1 MSATDSVAKLSKV
14 SPFSEPKCDG
24 RHRSSPAV
32 RVQFPHHVFSFT
44 QTYGDFIMKAFLLIW
59 ALMSFGPQG
68 EVAQSVHLTRAE
80 CQASLGKIATSI
92 IHPHFVTDPQMILGP
107 DPIGPIQANGMNI
120 TAPPDPTIRSGIK
133 GNATDKDH
141 NCVQFRAER

>member
-1 MSATDSVAKLSKV
+1 
-14 SPFSEPKCDG
+14 
-24 RHRSSPAV
+24 
-32 RVQFPHHVFSFT
+32 
-44 QTYGDFIMKAFLLIW
+44 MKALLIW
-59 ALMSFGPQG
+59 VLMSFGPQG

-80 CQASLGKIATSI
+80 CQASLGKIATNVI
-92 IHPHFVTDPQMILGP
+92 IGQEYVTDPQRILGP

-141 NCVQFRAER
+141 KCVQSFPTEMLVRAER

>member
-1 MSATDSVAKLSKV
+1 
-14 SPFSEPKCDG
+14 
-24 RHRSSPAV
+24 
-32 RVQFPHHVFSFT
+32 
-44 QTYGDFIMKAFLLIW
+44 MKAFLLIW
-59 ALMSFGPQG
+59 VLMSSGPQG

-80 CQASLGKIATSI
+80 CQASLGKIATNVI
-92 IHPHFVTDPQMILGP
+92 IGQEYVTDPQRILGP

-141 NCVQFRAER
+141 KCVQFRAER

>member
-1 MSATDSVAKLSKV
+1 MRA
-14 SPFSEPKCDG
+14 
-24 RHRSSPAV
+24 
-32 RVQFPHHVFSFT
+32 
-44 QTYGDFIMKAFLLIW
+44 LLIFV
-59 ALMSFGPQG
+59 LMSFGPQG

-80 CQASLGKIATSI
+80 CQASLGKIATNVI
-92 IHPHFVTDPQMILGP
+92 ISPSDVIVVVWPNYVTDPQRILGP

>member
-1 MSATDSVAKLSKV
+1 
-14 SPFSEPKCDG
+14 
-24 RHRSSPAV
+24 
-32 RVQFPHHVFSFT
+32 
-44 QTYGDFIMKAFLLIW
+44 MKAFLIFV
-59 ALMSFGPQG
+59 LMSFGAQG

-80 CQASLGKIATSI
+80 CQASLGKIATNVI
-92 IHPHFVTDPQMILGP
+92 IGQEYVTDPQRILGP

-141 NCVQFRAER
+141 KCVQFRAQR

>member
-1 MSATDSVAKLSKV
+1 
-14 SPFSEPKCDG
+14 
-24 RHRSSPAV
+24 
-32 RVQFPHHVFSFT
+32 
-44 QTYGDFIMKAFLLIW
+44 MKAFLLIW
-59 ALMSFGPQG
+59 VLMSSGPQG

-80 CQASLGKIATSI
+80 CQASLGKIATNVI
-92 IHPHFVTDPQMILGP
+92 IVPNYATDPQRILGP

>member
-1 MSATDSVAKLSKV
+1 
-14 SPFSEPKCDG
+14 
-24 RHRSSPAV
+24 
-32 RVQFPHHVFSFT
+32 
-44 QTYGDFIMKAFLLIW
+44 MKAFFLIW
-59 ALMSFGPQG
+59 VLMSFGPQG
-68 EVAQSVHLTRAE
+68 EEVVQSVHLTRAE
-80 CQASLGKIATSI
+80 CQASLGKIATNVI
-92 IHPHFVTDPQMILGP
+92 IVPNYVTDPQRILGP

>member
-1 MSATDSVAKLSKV
+1 
-14 SPFSEPKCDG
+14 
-24 RHRSSPAV
+24 
-32 RVQFPHHVFSFT
+32 
-44 QTYGDFIMKAFLLIW
+44 MKAFLIW
-59 ALMSFGPQG
+59 VLMSSGPQG

-80 CQASLGKIATSI
+80 CQASLGKIATNVI
-92 IHPHFVTDPQMILGP
+92 IGQEYVTDPQRILGP

-141 NCVQFRAER
+141 KCVQFRAER